1 MNTCLDPRLTLLH
14 GEVHVW
20 HTGLE
25 SEDTARQLE
34 PLLSPD
40 EIQRANRFRFAEHR
54 RRFVIARGCLRKLLS
69 AYLQND
75 AGELVF
81 TYSGEGKPS
90 LDFRHQT
97 DLRFNLSHSGEI
109 AAFAFALGRNLGI
122 DVELIRRDVDVDE
135 IPKRFFS
142 CAEQEV
148 LKTLQGE
155 GKFQGFFNCWTRKE
169 AYVKAVGSG
178 LSLPLR
184 DFDVSLRPGD
194 EARLLATR
202 PDQSLASRW
211 SMASLDFGKEYA
223 GAVIVEGKLEKL
235 EVRQFDPVA
244 GVSRK

>member
-1 MNTCLDPRLTLLH
+1 MNTCFDPRFTLLP

-20 HTGLE
+20 HTRLE
-25 SEDTARQLE
+25 SEDTARRLE

-54 RRFVIARGCLRKLLS
+54 RRFVIARGCLRKLVS
-69 AYLQND
+69 AYLQSD
-75 AGELVF
+75 AKEVVF
-81 TYSGEGKPS
+81 AYSGEGKPRV
-90 LDFRHQT
+90 DVQNQT

-109 AAFAFALGRNLGI
+109 AAFAFASGRNLGI
-122 DVELIRRDVDVDE
+122 DIELMRRDVDVDE

-142 CAEQEV
+142 CAEQDV

-155 GKFQGFFNCWTRKE
+155 DKFQGFFNCWTRKE

-184 DFDVSLRPGD
+184 DFDVSLRPRD
-194 EARLLATR
+194 EPKLLATR
-202 PDQSLASRW
+202 PDPSLASRW
-211 SMASLDFGKEYA
+211 SMASLDFGTEYA

-235 EVRQFDPVA
+235 DVRQFDP
-244 GVSRK
+244 S

>member
-1 MNTCLDPRLTLLH
+1 MNTCFDPRFTLLP

-25 SEDTARQLE
+25 SEGDAHRLE
-34 PLLSPD
+34 PFLSVD

-54 RRFVIARGCLRKLLS
+54 RRFVIARGCLRKLVS
-69 AYLQND
+69 AYLQSN
-75 AGELVF
+75 ASELVF
-81 TYSGEGKPS
+81 AYSDEGKPS
-90 LDFRHQT
+90 LDVRYQT
-97 DLRFNLSHSGEI
+97 DLCFNLSHSGEI

-122 DVELIRRDVDVDE
+122 DVELMRRDVDVDE

-148 LKTLQGE
+148 LKTLQGKD
-155 GKFQGFFNCWTRKE
+155 KFEGFFHCWTRKE

-178 LSLPLR
+178 LSLSLR

-194 EARLLATR
+194 DARLLATR
-202 PDQSLASRW
+202 PDPSLASRW

-223 GAVIVEGKLEKL
+223 GAVIVEGRLEKL
-235 EVRQFDPVA
+235 NVRQFDP
-244 GVSRK
+244 S